1 MTERAYRPGPMRYV
15 VDLLVT
21 VCGDSAVAVATRAWL
36 CPAVGSRHDA
46 ERAG

>member
-1 MTERAYRPGPMRYV
+1 MRYAL
-15 VDLLVT
+15 DLLVT
-21 VCGDSAVAVATRAWL
+21 VCGDSAVAGTTRARL